1 MFKTAYV
8 ITLFVKKILSIY
20 LHSRPTE
27 QVEYDSATIVRWIFW
42 ERTQKREQLVLLLRL
57 ELG

>member
-27 QVEYDSATIVRWIFW
+27 QVEYDSATIVR
-42 ERTQKREQLVLLLRL
+42 
-57 ELG
+57 

>member
-1 MFKTAYV
+1 MFNTAYV

-20 LHSRPTE
+20 LHSRRTE

>member
-20 LHSRPTE
+20 LHSRRTE

-42 ERTQKREQLVLLLRL
+42 ENTQKREQLVLLLRL

>member
-20 LHSRPTE
+20 LHSRRTE